1 MKTLGVALTLLAVG
15 IVGSLIFGIPTQAAP
30 NNPGPTVT
38 VANVP
43 LPVTGTVTGT
53 FKDANAGKYT
63 HVGQMPGNI
72 VNLSLYGELPPT
84 RFDPVTFDPATGGET
99 TFQIP
104 VGFMFV
110 LTDVQGTAACIAG
123 SSVSFEIRQ
132 AFPPSVDVL
141 RDTGELVCSS
151 AGHVSFER
159 HYTTGLLFGP
169 GTRPLAPIGAIQNV
183 EIHGEGYLIPY

>member
-1 MKTLGVALTLLAVG
+1 MKTLGVVLTLLAVG

-53 FKDANAGKYT
+53 FTDANAGKYT
-63 HVGQMPGNI
+63 HVGQMPANV
-72 VNLSLYGELPPT
+72 VNLRLYGEIAPI
-84 RFDPVTFDPATGGET
+84 RIDPVTGDTS

-110 LTDVQGTAACIAG
+110 LTDVQGNAACVAG

-132 AFPPSVDVL
+132 LFPPSVNEQ
-141 RDTGELVCSS
+141 RDTGALVCSS
-151 AGHVSFER
+151 VGHVSFER

-169 GTRPLAPIGAIQNV
+169 GTTPSCRLV
-183 EIHGEGYLIPY
+183 RFRT